1 MNYLY
6 FICYGRPG
14 VTCNT
19 VLSINSRIEDSKSE
33 EEALSWLRVAEFK
46 IEKKYSVKD
55 VLIISYQYIGIEKEK

>member
-6 FICYGRPG
+6 FVCYGRPG
-14 VTCNT
+14 LACNT
-19 VLSINSRIEDSKSE
+19 ILSINSRIEDSESE